1 MPDYSSTVQ
10 NVPYRHAGF
19 PAYHISLY
27 INNKKRITMGKII
40 CMLLLLIPFS
50 AKADTIPVNRARQ
63 QPPVVVYPPYKTDS
77 LSMKGTGY
85 DIKDVLKTNDGF
97 ALRPVA
103 AETDISAKSALLPET
118 PTDSTTHYLTALRFT
133 VSASR
138 FAKARLQ
145 VRNIRNYKTYVDG
158 KETSDAELQLLPG
171 TTEVALLCLTR
182 PTDRDTFDISL
193 TGKSLDGVRVN
204 PTGKRPYT
212 MGDMLQGDHYRS
224 VAMSPTGRY
233 MVTGYYETRKD
244 GSNLYRTVVTEVS
257 TGKTVL
263 RPNEY
268 VALSWMP
275 CRDILYYKRKGSDG
289 QQLVTFDPQNGEE
302 KILSAALPDGNFTMS
317 PTEEFLI
324 FSRTQEG
331 RSSQNG
337 LKRLEE
343 PDDRQPGWRNRS
355 ALSLYD
361 LKSGVMRPLTFGE
374 ASVRL
379 NDISLDGTKLLLS
392 YSRMDLR
399 RMPFSRT
406 TVVAMDVRTQKVD
419 TLLADTIGIA
429 GVQFSPDATRL
440 LVKASPEAFD
450 GIGSELSEEQHA
462 SAFDYR
468 LYLYDIARRET
479 RPLLCGFRPSVGN
492 TVWAYGDNHIY
503 FSATDGCDVRLFR
516 LSPNTGEVV
525 RYDLPVTYIQGF
537 SISVASRRHPQA
549 AFFGQTGERAR
560 EMFVCELSDVRPKA
574 RRVGEI
580 DFDKMYADV
589 AIGTCRNWNFMSS
602 RGDSISGFYFLP
614 PDFDASRKYPLIVYY
629 YGGCTP
635 TGKTLEFQYPLQVLA
650 GQGYV
655 VYVCEPSGTIGY
667 GQEFASRHVNTW
679 GIGSADDIIEGT
691 QQFIREH
698 PYVDSTK
705 VGCMGASYG
714 GFMTQYLQTRTDL
727 FAAAVSHAGISNI
740 ASYWGGGYWGYTY
753 GEVAQYGS
761 YPWNN
766 PDLYVK
772 QSPLFSA
779 DKIHTPLLLLHGTAD
794 TNVPTTESQQLFT
807 ALRILGRPVSY
818 VQVDGENHVIVDYKK
833 RLAWQNVIFA
843 WFAHWLKEQ
852 PEWWH
857 TLYPEDDFGQSAAA
871 LR

>member
-1 MPDYSSTVQ
+1 M
-10 NVPYRHAGF
+10 
-19 PAYHISLY
+19 
-27 INNKKRITMGKII
+27 KKII
-40 CMLLLLIPFS
+40 YLFLFLLPFS

-63 QPPVVVYPPYKTDS
+63 QQPVAVYLPYKTDS
-77 LSMKGTGY
+77 LNMKGKDY
-85 DIKDVLKTNDGF
+85 DIKDVLKTNSGF

-103 AETDISAKSALLPET
+103 AETELSGKSALFSGVAP
-118 PTDSTTHYLTALRFT
+118 DSMASYLTSLRFT

-145 VRNIRNYKTYVDG
+145 IRNIKNYKTFVDG
-158 KETSDAELQLLPG
+158 KEISDTELQLLPG
-171 TTEVALLCLTR
+171 TTEVALLCLTS
-182 PTDRDTFDISL
+182 PADKDSFNIAL
-193 TGKSLDGVRVN
+193 TGDALDGVQVN
-204 PTGKRPYT
+204 PMGKRPYT
-212 MGDMLQGDHYRS
+212 MGDMLWGDHYRS
-224 VAMSPTGRY
+224 VALSPSGKY
-233 MVTGYYETRKD
+233 MVTVYYETKKD
-244 GSNLYRTVVTEVS
+244 GSNLFRTVVTETG
-257 TGKTVL
+257 TGKTVM
-263 RPNEY
+263 RFNDY
-268 VALSWMP
+268 MALSWMP
-275 CRDILYYKRKGSDG
+275 CRDILYYKRKGPDG
-289 QQLVTFDPQNGEE
+289 QQLVTCNPQTGEE
-302 KILSAALPDGNFTMS
+302 KILSAALPDGSFTMS
-317 PTEEFLI
+317 PTEDFLI
-324 FSRTQEG
+324 FSRTQES

-343 PDDRQPGWRNRS
+343 PDDRQPGWRSRNS
-355 ALSLYD
+355 LSLYD

-374 ASVRL
+374 ASVWL

-392 YSRMDLR
+392 YNRMDLR
-399 RMPFSRT
+399 RMPFSRM
-406 TVVAMDVRTQKVD
+406 TVVSMDVRTQKVD
-419 TLLADTIGIA
+419 TLLADTVGIA
-429 GVQFSPDATRL
+429 GVQFSPDASRL
-440 LVKASPEAFD
+440 LVKASPVAFD
-450 GIGSELSEEQHA
+450 GIGSELSEGQDA

-468 LYLYDIARRET
+468 LYLYDIDRGEA
-479 RPLLCGFRPSVGN
+479 RPLLCDFRPSVGT
-492 TVWAYGDNHIY
+492 TVWAYGDDHIY

-516 LSPNTGEVV
+516 LSPATGKVV
-525 RYDLPVTYIQGF
+525 RYDLPVSYIQGF
-537 SISVASRRHPQA
+537 SISVAQKHPQV
-549 AFFGQTGERAR
+549 AFFGQTGERSR
-560 EMFVCELSDVRPKA
+560 EMFVCPLSDVHPKA
-574 RRVGEI
+574 RKIGEI

-589 AIGTCRNWNFMSS
+589 AIGTCRDWKFLSS
-602 RGDSISGFYFLP
+602 RGDSISGFYILP

-635 TGKTLEFQYPLQVLA
+635 TGKTLEFHYPLQVLA

-679 GIGSADDIIEGT
+679 GQGSADDIIEGT

-698 PYVDSTK
+698 PYVDAAK

-727 FAAAVSHAGISNI
+727 FAAAISHAGISNI

-772 QSPLFSA
+772 QSPLFNA

-843 WFAHWLKEQ
+843 WFAHWLKDQ
-852 PEWWH
+852 PEWWQ
-857 TLYPEDDFGQSAAA
+857 TLYPEDRFGQTETPA
-871 LR
+871 R